1 MERLLPADVQHL
13 DDPGGPPMEVMS
25 KILQIGGARYQL
37 LFVRSAKAI
46 QCYKYDPALQKW
58 HHLWKKDN
66 VFAETDEVKYCP
78 WIVSE
83 DGYVVVRNSTGIH
96 IFKLNEQL
104 RMELLSSDGRYHDVY
119 NWNRSDHLL
128 LFGHFY
134 ADTSKIGIISR
145 NDRGEISFEAVIKE
159 QALARSQQPI
169 WKMDSDPL
177 IGEHWK
183 DSGTG
188 VSLAFVDS
196 SNQHAFTIRTS
207 EKLEIF
213 KFGKNHV
220 VKKVLESN
228 VIPFSTSDDDRVF
241 YGKLFSD
248 VNPVRDVL
256 HFNSTGMTVYKYDKS
271 SRNFVATFYGPQFSR
286 KRGWT
291 ADHLGS
297 VMLHDIDRDGIDELF
312 YSGPSGLNIVRVS
325 VNIDSSNALLSDKDM
340 DVTNRHAKGVAVVD
354 VDNRAI
360 VVALGKISVASFTL
374 QLNTKEETNL
384 EQNVIEDSFEPEGA
398 TQPISQI
405 TDAPPSVLFL
415 HDQLD
420 FKEFLHPRNPL
431 VGTLDFSVPLIKVPS
446 TFGIAITQ
454 QIAFEEYKPADV
466 LGAGWSLPI
475 DCIYIERRGSI
486 FPVDHDYYLVKGG
499 AQTELK
505 RNFQMKSNEIISFS
519 LDGSPE
525 VEIEFHKS
533 QKRWIIKTNSEQYFY
548 GSLNNVDWIQ
558 WEPGSEDWPLV
569 NSGMAVKAQPSV
581 WFLAMRQDQHGNFLK
596 YIYSPDYAKLSSGE
610 SYARRLNLLK
620 ITSNNGDS
628 VRFTYNMQYNSTL
641 LTEFF
646 VQTSVYTQK
655 VNLNYELIKSSPR
668 LTSLSQVNIPILKFK
683 YEGARGEMT
692 EIQYPNGLI
701 SQFSYSFISFPEAL
715 VENKFQS
722 FADIQ
727 ITYGKNYM
735 LIAGKTE
742 AGQVHIQARDVVGS
756 ATTQMSGLLF
766 PALGKESVTKFEVLT
781 ADNFFVVFLYHEKH
795 KELCLFRQQ
804 SKGWSSD
811 ASYMKL
817 AENSKLMAGKSFIT
831 IRNGKKLGILQ
842 LVNDRWD
849 VKPVLNN
856 LADDAIVQTFSYAF
870 VVHNNFELTI
880 GFQGE
885 DGTWINKPIPV
896 VGNFLQS
903 SLLVFDQ
910 FETDQ
915 ATIDKLKDLF
925 KEGVLQTHHNA
936 VIVRSLSLQDS
947 KLFLNLHFRIFSS
960 NYELINQETVS
971 ILIEDLNEYVL
982 ELPPM
987 QDNFF
992 KVGYEKVN
1000 GKFKLKVKHHTGTVL
1015 DEVKRLKEQVEDEIR
1030 KLPHASESEKNKYR
1044 QESFDKLDSDLQEV
1058 YKNVTAGI
1066 PFALDPAKFGV
1077 FVSHE
1082 NIVAASHKLEF
1093 DGYRW
1098 NKVKISENEINVAN
1112 LKIKLDDDSVL
1123 SKAGKNETFKFL
1135 RNNKLLWDTK
1145 SIHGNDL
1152 ILSYPDYACVQKP
1165 NSTGVIFTFEN
1176 KKVHHFSSGE
1186 FISRMSN
1193 HLAIITANENGTATS
1208 VKPVKSFLNYR
1219 QNVITRQDII
1229 HTENEKQTNEFVYDA
1244 SKITPYSDGFAF
1256 TQSKILPGA
1265 NPGLYGWYEES
1276 FDLIEGK
1283 NSTKVIKNSKAKIV
1297 KTIKQEENSNG
1308 NEKIDDEKFLND
1320 RLKRRVI
1327 VDLRPYRLSQEVISY
1342 YGFEPYESNRI
1353 GSTNNKWKFDENR
1366 IMQENLTHFL
1376 RLSSNSQISGTFSPK
1391 LENLSFVVSSWIRT
1405 QQSSIISEILTMN
1418 ILSSKGIILKQIKGS
1433 KQFNI
1438 QDWCYVEASY
1448 QSSPG
1453 ENVHKIEVRIK
1464 NPSSDFLDVDHVRF
1478 NPLSFNFE
1486 ANLYDARSGNIRAI
1500 LKNSG
1505 MLQQTLLDP
1514 FGNIVAKVSES
1525 GSIESF
1531 TSKSRNSHINDNSNS
1546 KVEMKP
1552 ALGEIVPVG
1561 VSRVNE
1567 TLKYS
1572 PNTFSFR
1579 FLYKVIGSGSINI
1592 TLNAT
1597 TFEVKRNGKQ
1607 VSVKIND
1614 STSIPIDSEGEIVV
1628 LMTKSYIV
1636 TWYQGHIISEIKRNL
1651 SSNFGSE
1658 LRVHTTGQ
1666 VSISQFMLMYDPS
1679 VHVFYFNKLG
1689 LVIQELVLQDHS
1701 SVKIRQI
1708 VYDKIDRPVLKT
1720 KWTEVI
1726 REQNM
1731 LLKYDDKFLMNA
1743 SKLLSTRRAEG
1754 LVSDLNSDCEG
1765 YPYTWVTY
1773 RDDPLEEK
1781 VATGLPGKPF
1791 SVDGP
1796 YSVKFGSNPSVSS
1809 IRNLFPTNKGFR
1821 HEFELNS
1828 WGSLTI
1834 TVYDKSSNKVAELV
1848 KVINHDHRL
1857 TTFEYD
1863 SNNRLLRVLPPMY
1876 HFKAKTLSK
1885 ADPFFDQKLTL
1896 AEIKMRDKWAKTYAY
1911 DAEGRLVEQSAP
1923 DSGTQRYMYTEEGL
1937 LRFIIND
1944 SQDVTFYTYNS
1955 LGEIAEKGYLKIT
1968 SEELPRYLANNSTL
1982 PKTNNFVVYDRGEN
1996 ELVSSIR
2003 HRVQKSRKN
2012 VEGLIVTEA
2021 LHFDEK
2027 DQLLNKIFISANN
2040 SMAINYEYMNGR
2052 LTKINYPFGVN
2063 GKPLR
2068 VRYDYNVHGKIE
2080 SVNMGGKTLA
2090 SIQYTPH
2097 EQIKEIHF
2105 EPHSRF
2111 SYKRKFNYN
2120 ASGYLS
2126 SVRDNFLSET
2136 VDYISGSYGGKS
2148 FGDGTVSAVSFN
2160 STWHS
2165 KSDVEFIKLEPKH
2178 LVSKDTSLEQASL
2191 CLNALENLGFLDDL
2205 RRPLKS
2211 FYPATELR
2219 MPLICGTGS
2228 RANHIAAVLTN
2239 EGFPTFYGH
2248 RYDYENHKQ
2257 LIKAKYFQSS
2267 DEVTLDPLTQQSFS
2281 KLIPGLSVTD
2291 SKNVWDSLKSA
2302 GFIITDC
2309 SNSQTCH
2316 ALPGKPLF
2324 HPTITQH
2331 INSAS
2336 LEVLFAGAIKVRKDL
2351 PQSVFSAVC
2360 KIWHE
2365 HDLVNRDEFCDKV
2378 WKELLSQSFV
2388 GSRSNKSTKAL
2399 NPELK
2404 AALKNHSRFLNEIVS
2419 TLYEHFAKGLGNSAG
2434 DIQSYD
2440 IDANGNHVHFYT
2452 GFKRY
2457 RLEYQENTNKIS
2469 KIFCT
2474 DLATEEMRE
2483 KEFAMEHDSEGSVT
2497 KATHKSIAN
2506 ISYDPLNKRVQ
2517 QIDMIDGRQVFF
2529 QYDVRGERILKVVAD
2544 HNGQILRQK
2553 YYIRDIKG
2561 MCLVDYEVTHS
2572 QNGATH
2578 VRSTAYI
2585 FSDNVMLGFVRDGQ
2599 FYSVYSDHE
2608 GSIRLVI
2615 RNGEVVAAYD
2625 YLPYGQLHREYNTDP
2640 DAAIAYRYTGQEW
2653 DEETNLYNYHARL
2666 YDPEIGRFY
2675 QIDPKEQYPSPYVY
2689 AGNSPISLVD
2699 PDGQFAFLIPLAFAA
2714 VGGYLGA
2721 SAANGSFNPTKW
2733 KLKPTLIGGVLGA
2746 VMGGLAPAGIGASFT
2761 FLTGTV
2767 GLSSVAAGFVIGT
2780 TAGGFAFL
2788 SAASANQN
2796 WNPLEW
2802 NWSDPAT
2809 FNALF
2814 GGAVSG
2820 ATLFAG
2826 IGNVHK
2832 RFISLAGTERIIFVA
2847 SVATSTAGVA
2857 LYAGA
2862 MANDG
2867 NLNIFEWNWSSPDTI
2882 WKVTIGASFGMQVS
2896 TKLHEIESKIHGH
2909 LKDLK
2914 QLIKSGQ
2921 SGDMK
2926 VFLSDAKSYFKQTHE
2941 LLIEIQTTLIKNAKL
2956 VVRQPFLQLVSSS
2969 SKQSDGV
2976 IDAVKS
2982 ILFEVSKYDGTQG
2995 IVTEL
3000 LQNLDDAKPSN
3011 RHSIEKRNVDCCQ
3024 LQVVDNFQLKD
3035 HPYASNSGVPLFSS
3049 IINDFMSTLN
3059 SYYSSF
3065 FHVPNTNK
3073 YCSKSVGFQAIPDQ
3087 SKHTFVLQNC
3097 YHFKQ
3102 SDESIVTKC
3111 FGMNSQYTVFTKIN
3125 PDERIVED
3133 SYSFCKPIEF
3143 NGNASVVCDGKQSSL
3158 VFTPKP
3164 SGLGL
3169 DYINGCL
3176 MLAMVA
3182 PAAFSSIKNSILNF
3196 SARFSS
3202 KTRKTTPP
3210 LVENTNE
3217 LIKRFD
3223 CLKGKLKTINSRNVR
3238 WINNVV
3244 EDLNEDI
3251 LSFTKNGDVEDYTA
3265 LLDRL
3270 AAVDEELTETIKVE
3284 YYRQMFDT
3292 STNTTG
3298 PSFENNHTWASF
3310 QTFDIRREAIIEQLA
3325 LECLDIMQ

>member
-1 MERLLPADVQHL
+1 MERFLPADVQHL

-25 KILQIGGARYQL
+25 KILQIGGVRYQL
-37 LFVRSAKAI
+37 LFVRSADAI
-46 QCYKYDPALQKW
+46 RCYKYDPALQKW

-66 VFAETDEVKYCP
+66 VFVETDEVKYCP

-228 VIPFSTSDDDRVF
+228 VIPFSTSNDDRVF
-241 YGKLFSD
+241 YGMLYSD

-405 TDAPPSVLFL
+405 TDAPP
-415 HDQLD
+415 
-420 FKEFLHPRNPL
+420 
-431 VGTLDFSVPLIKVPS
+431 
-446 TFGIAITQ
+446 
-454 QIAFEEYKPADV
+454 
-466 LGAGWSLPI
+466 
-475 DCIYIERRGSI
+475 
-486 FPVDHDYYLVKGG
+486 
-499 AQTELK
+499 
-505 RNFQMKSNEIISFS
+505 
-519 LDGSPE
+519 
-525 VEIEFHKS
+525 
-533 QKRWIIKTNSEQYFY
+533 
-548 GSLNNVDWIQ
+548 
-558 WEPGSEDWPLV
+558 
-569 NSGMAVKAQPSV
+569 
-581 WFLAMRQDQHGNFLK
+581 
-596 YIYSPDYAKLSSGE
+596 
-610 SYARRLNLLK
+610 
-620 ITSNNGDS
+620 
-628 VRFTYNMQYNSTL
+628 
-641 LTEFF
+641 
-646 VQTSVYTQK
+646 
-655 VNLNYELIKSSPR
+655 
-668 LTSLSQVNIPILKFK
+668 
-683 YEGARGEMT
+683 
-692 EIQYPNGLI
+692 
-701 SQFSYSFISFPEAL
+701 
-715 VENKFQS
+715 
-722 FADIQ
+722 
-727 ITYGKNYM
+727 
-735 LIAGKTE
+735 
-742 AGQVHIQARDVVGS
+742 
-756 ATTQMSGLLF
+756 
-766 PALGKESVTKFEVLT
+766 
-781 ADNFFVVFLYHEKH
+781 
-795 KELCLFRQQ
+795 
-804 SKGWSSD
+804 
-811 ASYMKL
+811 
-817 AENSKLMAGKSFIT
+817 
-831 IRNGKKLGILQ
+831 
-842 LVNDRWD
+842 
-849 VKPVLNN
+849 
-856 LADDAIVQTFSYAF
+856 
-870 VVHNNFELTI
+870 
-880 GFQGE
+880 
-885 DGTWINKPIPV
+885 
-896 VGNFLQS
+896 
-903 SLLVFDQ
+903 LLVFDQ

-925 KEGVLQTHHNA
+925 KQGVLQTHHNA

-971 ILIEDLNEYVL
+971 LLIEDLNEYIL

-1030 KLPHASESEKNKYR
+1030 KHPHASESEKNKYR
-1044 QESFDKLDSDLQEV
+1044 QESFDKLESDLQEV

-1066 PFALDPAKFGV
+1066 PFALDPAKF
-1077 FVSHE
+1077 
-1082 NIVAASHKLEF
+1082 
-1093 DGYRW
+1093 
-1098 NKVKISENEINVAN
+1098 
-1112 LKIKLDDDSVL
+1112 
-1123 SKAGKNETFKFL
+1123 
-1135 RNNKLLWDTK
+1135 
-1145 SIHGNDL
+1145 
-1152 ILSYPDYACVQKP
+1152 
-1165 NSTGVIFTFEN
+1165 
-1176 KKVHHFSSGE
+1176 
-1186 FISRMSN
+1186 
-1193 HLAIITANENGTATS
+1193 
-1208 VKPVKSFLNYR
+1208 
-1219 QNVITRQDII
+1219 
-1229 HTENEKQTNEFVYDA
+1229 
-1244 SKITPYSDGFAF
+1244 
-1256 TQSKILPGA
+1256 
-1265 NPGLYGWYEES
+1265 
-1276 FDLIEGK
+1276 
-1283 NSTKVIKNSKAKIV
+1283 
-1297 KTIKQEENSNG
+1297 
-1308 NEKIDDEKFLND
+1308 
-1320 RLKRRVI
+1320 
-1327 VDLRPYRLSQEVISY
+1327 
-1342 YGFEPYESNRI
+1342 
-1353 GSTNNKWKFDENR
+1353 
-1366 IMQENLTHFL
+1366 
-1376 RLSSNSQISGTFSPK
+1376 
-1391 LENLSFVVSSWIRT
+1391 
-1405 QQSSIISEILTMN
+1405 
-1418 ILSSKGIILKQIKGS
+1418 
-1433 KQFNI
+1433 
-1438 QDWCYVEASY
+1438 
-1448 QSSPG
+1448 
-1453 ENVHKIEVRIK
+1453 
-1464 NPSSDFLDVDHVRF
+1464 
-1478 NPLSFNFE
+1478 
-1486 ANLYDARSGNIRAI
+1486 
-1500 LKNSG
+1500 
-1505 MLQQTLLDP
+1505 
-1514 FGNIVAKVSES
+1514 
-1525 GSIESF
+1525 
-1531 TSKSRNSHINDNSNS
+1531 
-1546 KVEMKP
+1546 
-1552 ALGEIVPVG
+1552 
-1561 VSRVNE
+1561 
-1567 TLKYS
+1567 
-1572 PNTFSFR
+1572 
-1579 FLYKVIGSGSINI
+1579 
-1592 TLNAT
+1592 
-1597 TFEVKRNGKQ
+1597 
-1607 VSVKIND
+1607 
-1614 STSIPIDSEGEIVV
+1614 
-1628 LMTKSYIV
+1628 
-1636 TWYQGHIISEIKRNL
+1636 
-1651 SSNFGSE
+1651 
-1658 LRVHTTGQ
+1658 
-1666 VSISQFMLMYDPS
+1666 
-1679 VHVFYFNKLG
+1679 
-1689 LVIQELVLQDHS
+1689 
-1701 SVKIRQI
+1701 
-1708 VYDKIDRPVLKT
+1708 
-1720 KWTEVI
+1720 
-1726 REQNM
+1726 
-1731 LLKYDDKFLMNA
+1731 
-1743 SKLLSTRRAEG
+1743 AEG

-1828 WGSLTI
+1828 GGSLTI

-1923 DSGTQRYMYTEEGL
+1923 DSGTQRYLYTEEGL
-1937 LRFIIND
+1937 LRFIVND

-2105 EPHSRF
+2105 EPRSRF

-2120 ASGYLS
+2120 APGYLS

-2178 LVSKDTSLEQASL
+2178 FVSKDTSLEQASL

-2497 KATHKSIAN
+2497 KATHKGIAN

-2561 MCLVDYEVTHS
+2561 KCLVDYEVTHS

-2615 RNGEVVAAYD
+2615 RNGEVVSAYD
-2625 YLPYGQLHREYNTDP
+2625 YLPYGQLLREYNTDP

-2847 SVATSTAGVA
+2847 SVVTSTAGVA

-2862 MANDG
+2862 IANDG

-2956 VVRQPFLQLVSSS
+2956 IVRQPFLQLVSSS
-2969 SKQSDGV
+2969 SKQSDEV

-2995 IVTEL
+2995 IVTEF

-3011 RHSIEKRNVDCCQ
+3011 RHSIEK
-3024 LQVVDNFQLKD
+3024 
-3035 HPYASNSGVPLFSS
+3035 H
-3049 IINDFMSTLN
+3049 
-3059 SYYSSF
+3059 
-3065 FHVPNTNK
+3065 
-3073 YCSKSVGFQAIPDQ
+3073 
-3087 SKHTFVLQNC
+3087 
-3097 YHFKQ
+3097 
-3102 SDESIVTKC
+3102 
-3111 FGMNSQYTVFTKIN
+3111 
-3125 PDERIVED
+3125 

-3265 LLDRL
+3265 LLERL
-3270 AAVDEELTETIKVE
+3270 VAADEELTETIKVE
-3284 YYRQMFDT
+3284 HYRQMFDT